1 MSNNNK
7 KDYAV
12 FINKKKGKK
21 LVFYPVAKNAN
32 TSAKLFFI
40 RHLGL
45 EKQFFYIED
54 IPRYKHTKGMYDK
67 HTGKYNLINFFPP
80 YTPFKEM
87 AVDIKC
93 CIVRDPI
100 KRFISTYTNRILFHK
115 DEQFKNFTIDEVL
128 ESLESSAF
136 DNKHFLPQSY
146 WLGHDLSYYNFY
158 SFTNEIENFESKINS
173 FFGQEKK
180 FPILQ
185 TGGNTNFL
193 KLNTNQEKKIKKIY
207 YSDFNLLKINF

>member
-7 KDYAV
+7 NDYAV
-12 FINKKKGKK
+12 FINKKNKKK

-45 EKQFFYIED
+45 EENFFYIED
-54 IPRYKHTKGMYDK
+54 IPRYKHTKAMYDIHIGK
-67 HTGKYNLINFFPP
+67 HNLINFFPP
-80 YTPFKEM
+80 YTSFKEM
-87 AVDIKC
+87 PVDIKC
-93 CIVRDPI
+93 CIVRNPI

-115 DEQFKNFTIDEVL
+115 DEQFKNFTIDQVL

-146 WLGHDLSYYNFY
+146 WLGHELSYYTFY
-158 SFTNEIENFESKINS
+158 SFTNEIENFEMKINS

-180 FPILQ
+180 FPKLQ

-207 YSDFNLLKINF
+207 SSDFDLLKIIS

>member
-7 KDYAV
+7 NDYAV
-12 FINKKKGKK
+12 FINKKNKKK

-45 EKQFFYIED
+45 EKNFFYIED
-54 IPRYKHTKGMYDK
+54 IPRYKHTKAMYDIHIGK
-67 HTGKYNLINFFPP
+67 HNLINFFPP
-80 YTPFKEM
+80 YTSFKEM
-87 AVDIKC
+87 PVDIKC
-93 CIVRDPI
+93 CIVRNPI

-115 DEQFKNFTIDEVL
+115 DEQFKNFTIDQVL

-146 WLGHDLSYYNFY
+146 WLGHELSYYTFY
-158 SFTNEIENFESKINS
+158 SFTNEIENFEMKINS

-180 FPILQ
+180 FPKLQ

-193 KLNTNQEKKIKKIY
+193 KLDNSQEKKIKKIY
-207 YSDFNLLKINF
+207 SSDFDLLKINS

>member
-7 KDYAV
+7 NDYAV
-12 FINKKKGKK
+12 FINKKNKKK

-45 EKQFFYIED
+45 EENFFYIED
-54 IPRYKHTKGMYDK
+54 IPRYKHTKAMYDIHIGK
-67 HTGKYNLINFFPP
+67 HNLINFFPP
-80 YTPFKEM
+80 YTSFKEM
-87 AVDIKC
+87 PVDIKC

-115 DEQFKNFTIDEVL
+115 DEKFKNFTIDQVL
-128 ESLESSAF
+128 ESLESFVF

-146 WLGHDLSYYNFY
+146 WLGHELNYYTFY
-158 SFTNEIENFESKINS
+158 SFTNEIENFEKKINS

-180 FPILQ
+180 FPQLQ

-207 YSDFNLLKINF
+207 SSDFDLLKIIS

>member
-7 KDYAV
+7 NDYAI
-12 FINKKKGKK
+12 FINKKNNKK

-45 EKQFFYIED
+45 EEKFFYIED
-54 IPRYKHTKGMYDK
+54 IPRYKHTKAMYDTHIGK
-67 HTGKYNLINFFPP
+67 HNLINFFPP
-80 YTPFKEM
+80 YTSFKEM
-87 AVDIKC
+87 PVDIKC
-93 CIVRDPI
+93 CIVRNPI

-115 DEQFKNFTIDEVL
+115 DEQFKNFTIDQFL

-146 WLGHDLSYYNFY
+146 WLGHELSYYTFY
-158 SFTNEIENFESKINS
+158 SFTNEIENFEMKINS

-180 FPILQ
+180 FPKLQ

-193 KLNTNQEKKIKKIY
+193 KLDNSQENKIKKIY
-207 YSDFNLLKINF
+207 SSDFDLLKINS